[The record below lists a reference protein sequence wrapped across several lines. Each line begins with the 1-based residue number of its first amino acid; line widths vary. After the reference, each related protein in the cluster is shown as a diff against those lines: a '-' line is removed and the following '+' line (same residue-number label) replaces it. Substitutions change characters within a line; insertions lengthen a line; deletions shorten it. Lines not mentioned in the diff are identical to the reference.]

1 MSSCDGHY
9 SLSMQTDGNLVYYDD
24 GHTIWDSGTAGG
36 PGYLAIMQ
44 TDGNLVVY
52 SNGTARWASHTNGC

>member
-1 MSSCDGHY
+1 
-9 SLSMQTDGNLVYYDD
+9 MQTDGSLVYYHD

-36 PGYLAIMQ
+36 PGYLAIIQ

-52 SNGTARWASHTNGC
+52 STRTARWASHTNGR